1 MNGHEAERRAYDRLR
16 AALPD
21 EYRLYPNVEWVGR
34 AGPEAPAYDGEADI
48 IVAHPDLG
56 ILCLEV
62 KAGEPTKDTSG
73 QWWIGGRPLSRSPF
87 LQAEDS
93 KHALVKQLTDLGGW
107 PRNHPP
113 YAGHGVVLPG
123 ADLASLPRGHVLLGP
138 EAPPQIVID
147 ATTLESPATIR
158 AAVDR
163 AFDFWIGDGRKGYPP
178 GQAGIALIDGY
189 LSEERHLHRLVRGR
203 IEDDKPAL
211 VTATRDQQRILNQHR
226 SSRRLEIVGPA
237 GSGKSML
244 AAAKA
249 RRLADEGYRTLL
261 VCFNQRL
268 AADLIAE
275 LADVEPPGRL
285 TVNTFHRLCER
296 IGHEMGTLEPKPVGR
311 PPQDWWDV
319 ALPSAL
325 AAAGE
330 TEGFEPFH
338 AIVVDEG
345 QDFDI
350 TWLQTLQR
358 LLSDPTDDVFW
369 VFHDPGQAVLRDDV
383 VGDLGLD
390 RVELYE
396 NLRNPTSIAEL
407 SGRFYVGGESVAA
420 YRGGESGTRYRIEAA
435 EPGKPTLEAL
445 RREIH
450 RLVVDEDVPRY
461 SIAVLSG
468 VRATDSEVWKQRTFG
483 NEYLVNEA
491 IDDAGYSKGLAA
503 EDLPEE
509 HSDILFESI
518 RRFKGLERE
527 VIVLVE
533 LSPDIDRLDQVLY
546 TGLTRAT
553 THLTVIAP
561 SALVERIRTAGRS
574 S

>member
-1 MNGHEAERRAYDRLR
+1 MNGHEAERLAYDRLR

-21 EYRLYPNVEWVGR
+21 EYRLYPNIEWVGR
-34 AGPEAPAYDGEADI
+34 AGPGAPAYDGEADI
-48 IVAHPDLG
+48 VVAHPDLG

-62 KAGEPTKDTSG
+62 KAGEPTKDASG
-73 QWWIGGRPLSRSPF
+73 KWWIGGHPLPRSPF
-87 LQAEDS
+87 IQAENS
-93 KHALVKQLTDLGGW
+93 KHALVKQLAGLSDW
-107 PRNHPP
+107 PRDHPP

-147 ATTLESPATIR
+147 ATALESPATIR
-158 AAVDR
+158 AAIDR

-178 GQAGIALIDGY
+178 GQGGIALIDGY

-268 AADLIAE
+268 AADLITE

-296 IGHEMGTLEPKPVGR
+296 IGRETGTLAPKPAGK

-319 ALPSAL
+319 ALPAAL
-325 AAAGE
+325 AAARE

-338 AIVVDEG
+338 AVVVDEG

-350 TWLQTLQR
+350 TWLRTLQR

-369 VFHDPGQAVLRDDV
+369 VFHDPGQAVIRDDV
-383 VGDLGLD
+383 VGELGLD

-420 YRGGESGTRYRIEAA
+420 YRGGDGGTRYRIETA

-450 RLVVDEDVPRY
+450 RLVVDEQVPRY

-468 VRATDSEVWKQRTFG
+468 VRATDSDVWKQRTFG

-491 IDDAGYSKGLAA
+491 IDHAGYSKGLAA

-509 HSDILFESI
+509 HADILFESI

-561 SALVERIRTAGRS
+561 PALVERLQRQAPS
-574 S
+574 

>member
-1 MNGHEAERRAYDRLR
+1 M
-16 AALPD
+16 
-21 EYRLYPNVEWVGR
+21 
-34 AGPEAPAYDGEADI
+34 
-48 IVAHPDLG
+48 
-56 ILCLEV
+56 
-62 KAGEPTKDTSG
+62 
-73 QWWIGGRPLSRSPF
+73 
-87 LQAEDS
+87 
-93 KHALVKQLTDLGGW
+93 
-107 PRNHPP
+107 
-113 YAGHGVVLPG
+113 
-123 ADLASLPRGHVLLGP
+123 
-138 EAPPQIVID
+138 
-147 ATTLESPATIR
+147 
-158 AAVDR
+158 
-163 AFDFWIGDGRKGYPP
+163 
-178 GQAGIALIDGY
+178 
-189 LSEERHLHRLVRGR
+189 
-203 IEDDKPAL
+203 
-211 VTATRDQQRILNQHR
+211 
-226 SSRRLEIVGPA
+226 
-237 GSGKSML
+237 
-244 AAAKA
+244 
-249 RRLADEGYRTLL
+249 
-261 VCFNQRL
+261 
-268 AADLIAE
+268 
-275 LADVEPPGRL
+275 
-285 TVNTFHRLCER
+285 NTFHRLCER
-296 IGHEMGTLEPKPVGR
+296 IGRETGTLAPEAGR
-311 PPQDWWDV
+311 QPPQDWWDV
-319 ALPSAL
+319 ALPGAL

-350 TWLQTLQR
+350 TWLRTLQR
-358 LLSDPTDDVFW
+358 APVGPDGRRLLGLPRSR
-369 VFHDPGQAVLRDDV
+369 PGGLRDDV
-383 VGDLGLD
+383 VGELGLD

-396 NLRNPTSIAEL
+396 NLRNPTSIADL

-420 YRGGESGTRYRIEAA
+420 YRGGDGGTRYRIETA

-468 VRATDSEVWKQRTFG
+468 VRASESEVWKQRTFG

-533 LSPDIDRLDQVLY
+533 LSTDIDRLDQVLY

-561 SALVERIRTAGRS
+561 PALANRINAKSGSR
-574 S
+574 